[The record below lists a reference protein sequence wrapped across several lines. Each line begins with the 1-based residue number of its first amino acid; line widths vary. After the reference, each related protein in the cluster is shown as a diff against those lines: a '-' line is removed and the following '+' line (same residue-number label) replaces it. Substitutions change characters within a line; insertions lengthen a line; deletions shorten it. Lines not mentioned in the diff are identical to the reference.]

1 MGTFTVPGI
10 PFTGSP
16 LGKRWGTPWRTDN
29 LLCKRYLSHSAHAD
43 ARPSCQLRR
52 MQRADGMGDKVRV
65 GRELEIT
72 QLLSFPGNLVA
83 IASLC

>member
-1 MGTFTVPGI
+1 MYTL
-10 PFTGSP
+10 TGSP
-16 LGKRWGTPWRTDN
+16 FGKSWGTPRRTDN
-29 LLCKRYLSHSAHAD
+29 LLCKRYLSHAAHAD

-52 MQRADGMGDKVRV
+52 MQRAGGMGDKARV

-72 QLLSFPGNLVA
+72 QLLSFPGSLVA